1 MTDRLLTPAQAA
13 EQLGIGVKLLRE
25 HIRGGLISYIDVG
38 RGLRRKAARR
48 HPTTSPPSSRGRGGP
63 NHVRLQAPG
72 EEPVLLLRVPAQRA
86 AVFWLDWLPRKP
98 EARQVERRE
107 AGGSRSRPPG
117 TEPKS
122 FRSADRRPR
131 RRAALD
137 RARAAL
143 PRQRTEDLQGRPR
156 LARARARAEPAPHRD
171 LERPRRRARRAPAGG
186 GVSNATANRTV
197 TEPLRRLLLRAE
209 SAWEQQVPKIN
220 WTVHLLPEPAERV
233 RELSAD
239 EEARILPELA
249 PDYRDAVLF
258 SLISGCRLGE
268 CVNLRWPDVDWGNR
282 EITIRGKGTGGAPKV
297 EKIPLT
303 GAMRELLWPRR
314 AHHREWVFT
323 YPTREGRVHLTYEG
337 MKSAWRRAIEARRRR
352 GLPLPRQPP
361 HRRDTATALGGQSQG
376 RTEAAQALRDR
387 DHVEVRAR
395 HHGGCATGN
404 GTRRRRLLTRRRIK
418 SQPCIG

>member
-1 MTDRLLTPAQAA
+1 MSVYKRPAKSPFYYY
-13 EQLGIGVKLLRE
+13 EFQLNGQRFSGSTGY
-25 HIRGGLISYIDVG
+25 RG
-38 RGLRRKAARR
+38 
-48 HPTTSPPSSRGRGGP
+48 
-63 NHVRLQAPG
+63 
-72 EEPVLLLRVPAQRA
+72 
-86 AVFWLDWLPRKP
+86 KP
-98 EARQVERRE
+98 EARQVERQRRAE
-107 AGGSRSRPPG
+107 AEAALRAQSRSH
-117 TEPKS
+117 
-122 FRSADRRPR
+122 SAPLTVDLAAERLWIERGQHYR
-131 RRAALD
+131 GNAQKTFKAALAWLV
-137 RARAAL
+137 RELGPNRLLTEISNGLVAELVAL
-143 PRQRTEDLQGRPR
+143 
-156 LARARARAEPAPHRD
+156 
-171 LERPRRRARRAPAGG
+171 RRGG

-249 PDYRDAVLF
+249 PDYRDVVLF

-337 MKSAWRRAIEARRRR
+337 MKSAWRRAIERAGVEDFRFHDNR
-352 GLPLPRQPP
+352 
-361 HRRDTATALGGQSQG
+361 HTA
-376 RTEAAQALRDR
+376 
-387 DHVEVRAR
+387 
-395 HHGGCATGN
+395 AT
-404 GTRRRRLLTRRRIK
+404 RLLRSGANLKVVQKLLRHSEIATTSKYAHVTTEDVRQAMERAADAFLPGDGSRA
-418 SQPCIG
+418 SRA